1 MKGHATKSTFIKRK
15 YCMEKEWKRCWKM
28 LMNLFLKIR
37 VSRSKNC
44 TQKRT
49 FLGATQSLQSTWTL
63 KKGDDKNIHAEVAGE
78 ASWAHRTRMPYC
90 CMNTMW
96 ATGGGAL
103 QYPSMMLSWKKPPS
117 SPVASV
123 ETLNTMDHT
132 SQRIHNN
139 IFADRV
145 VRDKTGEL
153 QLNYS
158 QPAWGEWWCRPHVGS
173 ESPKAPPAEMDQCWL
188 WVLEKSVKN
197 LKKDE
202 SCWIRKLQVLEWY
215 LYTKLIGQPNH
226 GLIPFFQLGNGSFT
240 SPAPG
245 NPSSR
250 GPSCSSRWGRH
261 HNPKPG
267 AMVEGHGGSL
277 ATLPSLRGLLEANNC
292 QPSDATWAG
301 STTISSTFNLRF
313 TGAETNRPCC
323 SAGNPIHTLSPHAT
337 WLRSFSEKVV
347 FGAVLKTNQTKSKN
361 CHLIN
366 A

>member
-37 VSRSKNC
+37 VSRSKNR

-103 QYPSMMLSWKKPPS
+103 QYPSMMISWKKPPS

-173 ESPKAPPAEMDQCWL
+173 ESPKAPPAETDQCWL

-197 LKKDE
+197 LK
-202 SCWIRKLQVLEWY
+202 
-215 LYTKLIGQPNH
+215 TK
-226 GLIPFFQLGNGSFT
+226 
-240 SPAPG
+240 
-245 NPSSR
+245 
-250 GPSCSSRWGRH
+250 
-261 HNPKPG
+261 
-267 AMVEGHGGSL
+267 
-277 ATLPSLRGLLEANNC
+277 
-292 QPSDATWAG
+292 
-301 STTISSTFNLRF
+301 
-313 TGAETNRPCC
+313 NRR
-323 SAGNPIHTLSPHAT
+323 IM
-337 WLRSFSEKVV
+337 
-347 FGAVLKTNQTKSKN
+347 TNQKTSSLGVVLVHKTHRAAQSWAHTFFSTGKWQFHIACSRKSKFPRPI
-361 CHLIN
+361 LFQ
-366 A
+366 